1 MRLVLPLTC
10 LLRRGERRLPLCGPP
25 SPEVS
30 QATASLCVFCLPL
43 SFLLRP
49 SSGLSGPCLFRP
61 YTIKPLLTQPNL
73 ILTATQ
79 SGSSLNGLSVMH
91 EDPQM
96 SCLEITKKRHS
107 FSGLNGSQCLSIF
120 YTRGWSHFR
129 LSLFVLC
136 YLECGLQSEGFSGM
150 FRFPH
155 DLFRWTLQHGR

>member
-30 QATASLCVFCLPL
+30 QATVSLCVFCLPL
-43 SFLLRP
+43 SFLFRP

-61 YTIKPLLTQPNL
+61 HTIKPLLTQPNL

-96 SCLEITKKRHS
+96 SCLEIMKKKRHS
-107 FSGLNGSQCLSIF
+107 FSGLSVSQWLSWVIPVGDHRKLSIF

-136 YLECGLQSEGFSGM
+136 YLECGLQSGGFSGM
-150 FRFPH
+150 F
-155 DLFRWTLQHGR
+155 